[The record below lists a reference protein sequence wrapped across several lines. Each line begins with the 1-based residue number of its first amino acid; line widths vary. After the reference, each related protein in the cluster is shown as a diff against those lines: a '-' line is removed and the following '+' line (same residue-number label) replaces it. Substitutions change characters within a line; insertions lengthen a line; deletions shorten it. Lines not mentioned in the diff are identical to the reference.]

1 METESVMDR
10 TGHFDPAGRATAA
23 VGQAIAVFLDASP
36 SGQKRAAHAV
46 TLAKRWGA
54 NVVGVQVVAERGPMP
69 GYMYNARGR
78 DAGGQMIEYERRL
91 VADAQAAAQVVG
103 ERFQA
108 LCARM
113 QIRGEFRRIGPGQAD
128 QEAILHAFQS
138 DLIVVGHPEPHGLPA
153 HMAPEKILLETGGPL
168 LIIPNDWEGETI
180 GQQIVIGWNATPT
193 ARHAVVDALAFLGAA
208 RSVTVLLIDPAKHW
222 GHGRAP
228 GADVALYLTRHGA
241 PVIVEELRTRGS
253 PVAEALLGYLEN
265 RPVDLLVLGAYSH
278 ARMRELILG
287 GVTRTLLARVPVP
300 VLISG

>member
-1 METESVMDR
+1 MDR
-10 TGHFDPAGRATAA
+10 AGQLDPPRRETTA

-36 SGQKRAAHAV
+36 SGQKRAAYAA

-54 NVVGVQVVAERGPMP
+54 TIVGVQVVAPCEPMP
-69 GYMYNARGR
+69 AYMYNARGP
-78 DAGGQMIEYERRL
+78 DAGGEVIEYERRL
-91 VADAQAAAQVVG
+91 VAEAQAAAQVVG
-103 ERFQA
+103 AHFQA

-113 QIRGEFRRIGPGQAD
+113 QISGEFRHIGPGQAD

-153 HMAPEKILLETGGPL
+153 RMAPEKILLETGGPL
-168 LIIPNDWEGETI
+168 LIIPNDWKGETI
-180 GQQIVIGWNATPT
+180 GQQIVIGWNATRA
-193 ARHAVVDALAFLGAA
+193 ARHAVADALAFLGAA

-222 GHGRAP
+222 GHGREP
-228 GADVALYLTRHGA
+228 GGDVSLYLTRHGA
-241 PVIVEELRTRGS
+241 QVSVEKLSTRGS
-253 PVAEALLGYLEN
+253 PVAEALLGYLEK

-278 ARMRELILG
+278 ARVRELILG